1 MSSSSA
7 ILITGAT
14 GFVGAYTARLLLA
27 RGYTDL
33 HAIRRPG
40 SQLDLLGDAAHRIQ
54 WHDADLLDYF
64 SLEDA
69 FASIDTVIHCAALVS
84 FLPKDEDRLMA
95 INRGGTRHVIDAA
108 LHQGVRRV
116 LHVSSVAALGRH
128 LDGRPI
134 TEASKWEDGPLISHY
149 SRSKFLAEL
158 ELWRG
163 QAEGLSVAAVY
174 PSIILGAGRWQEGT
188 AKMFGY
194 AHRSPSFYPT
204 GATGFVDVR
213 DVAEAVVQLLARD
226 TDGERFLLNAENRTY
241 LQLLTDMTHALG
253 LPAPTRALPYPAA
266 RLLAGIDALR
276 SALTGKSPLLTRET
290 VMATYQTHEYD
301 NQLSR
306 SALGITYR
314 PLAQT
319 IAQTA
324 ACYSATQ
331 GQGSAILDWE

>member
-1 MSSSSA
+1 MPQPA

-27 RGYTDL
+27 RGYTHL
-33 HAIRRPG
+33 HAIRRPD
-40 SQLDLLGDAAHRIQ
+40 SELDLLGDAAHHIQ

-69 FASIDTVIHCAALVS
+69 FAGIDTVIHSAALVS
-84 FLPKDEDRLMA
+84 FLPKDKNRLMD

-116 LHVSSVAALGRH
+116 IHVSSVAALGRH

-134 TEASKWEDGPLISHY
+134 TEASKWEDGPLVSHY

-163 QAEGLSVAAVY
+163 QAEGLAVAAVY

-188 AKMFGY
+188 AKLFAY
-194 AHRSPSFYPT
+194 AQGSPTFYPT

-213 DVAEAVVQLLARD
+213 DVAEAIVQVLVRD
-226 TDGERFLLNAENRTY
+226 TDGDRFLLNAENRTY
-241 LQLLTDMTHALG
+241 LQLLTDMTHALA
-253 LPAPTRALPYPAA
+253 LPAPTRALPYTAA
-266 RLLAGIDALR
+266 RLLAAFDALR
-276 SALTGKSPLLTRET
+276 ATLLGGKPLLTRET
-290 VMATYQTHEYD
+290 VLATYQRHEYD
-301 NQLSR
+301 NQHSR
-306 SALGITYR
+306 TTLGITYR
-314 PLAQT
+314 PLSQT

-324 ACYSATQ
+324 ACFTATQ
-331 GQGSAILDWE
+331 GKGSAVLDV